1 MLSRIF
7 TLIYGALC
15 YLAFFATFLYAVGFI
30 GNVFVPKAMDS
41 GRTGTLAE
49 AVAIDAAL
57 LALFAI
63 QHSVMARQWFKR
75 AWTAI
80 IPPAAER
87 STYLRAFLEPVPG
100 VALLVLEANRRNGLA
115 G

>member
-1 MLSRIF
+1 MLSKI
-7 TLIYGALC
+7 TALIYGAVC
-15 YLAFFATFLYAVGFI
+15 YVVFLATFLYAIGFI
-30 GNVFVPKAMDS
+30 GNVFVPKSMDS

-49 AVAIDAAL
+49 AIAIDTAL

-80 IPPAAER
+80 IPEAAER
-87 STYLRAFLEPVPG
+87 STY
-100 VALLVLEANRRNGLA
+100 VLFSSLCLA
-115 G
+115 VLF